1 MGIIVAGF
9 DLGCHIFC
17 PFVHLQG
24 LIGLAEA
31 RADALGDDEQSQE
44 QDTAGQD
51 HPVHDEDVRTG
62 HDEVHVQQQ
71 EERQRKA
78 AETAAQREAEAQE
91 SLKPKPAECTQFELN
106 IYSAAAWHSF
116 GENEEILEQ
125 SRQFKSPE
133 LDHGLCNAYGLPV
146 LSFRIQA
153 LDELAQLDEDD
164 DAEAAR
170 NTMREKR
177 IQQLLRHQIEQHAET
192 LWHVSSH
199 LQRSALYYDSELARQ
214 YRMHPAWTDPDYAE
228 GEPEHSVPEQVAKLN
243 LLNIHI
249 LLPENLVHHWAESA
263 REQMLRMLAAE
274 YSILPEQI
282 KIEHHFICQD
292 DAYSAWLKLLEQ
304 IAQQEHECSLI
315 INADS
320 EIDQEWLDEQLWQT
334 EQYIASEFAASWCA
348 AGSKTSICGLAPRK
362 TLKITLNEPQ
372 AAQFL
377 QQNQLNE
384 LAQLE
389 QDQPF
394 ILMLDDAADV
404 RTAKKLQ
411 RNFAETAVEMHHF
424 LYTRKIF
431 GDTQR
436 VAKIFA
442 FMLGMHLPEELT
454 GMVYSTDMDSA
465 YAYFK
470 AYPDEKYS

>member
-1 MGIIVAGF
+1 MIKKIAGLF
-9 DLGCHIFC
+9 TA
-17 PFVHLQG
+17 
-24 LIGLAEA
+24 LAVLVSA
-31 RADALGDDEQSQE
+31 CVILYWR
-44 QDTAGQD
+44 DTAYNPSGIDLIRYFLLLPLTITAILLSPYFMHKGLKQ
-51 HPVHDEDVRTG
+51 RK
-62 HDEVHVQQQ
+62 QQQ
-71 EERQRKA
+71 KERQQKA
-78 AETAAQREAEAQE
+78 VETAAQREAEAQE

-177 IQQLLRHQIEQHAET
+177 IQQLLQQQIEQHAET

-304 IAQQEHECSLI
+304 IAQQEHEFSLI
-315 INADS
+315 ISADS
-320 EIDQEWLDEQLWQT
+320 EIDQEWLDEQFWQA
-334 EQYIASEFAASWCA
+334 EPYIASEFAASWCT
-348 AGSKTSICGLAPRK
+348 AGSSTSICGSAPRK
-362 TLKITLNEPQ
+362 TLKISLNEPQ

-377 QQNQLNE
+377 QKSQLNE

-424 LYTRKIF
+424 LYTRQFF

-465 YAYFK
+465 YAYFE

>member
-1 MGIIVAGF
+1 MIKITTGLFTALAVLVSACVILYWRDTAYDPNGM
-9 DLGCHIFC
+9 DLISYLLLL
-17 PFVHLQG
+17 P
-24 LIGLAEA
+24 LAITA
-31 RADALGDDEQSQE
+31 ILLSPYFMHKGMQQYKKQKDEQ
-44 QDTAGQD
+44 
-51 HPVHDEDVRTG
+51 
-62 HDEVHVQQQ
+62 
-71 EERQRKA
+71 QRKA
-78 AETAAQREAEAQE
+78 AETAEQREAEAQE
-91 SLKPKPAECTQFELN
+91 SLKPKPAHSTQFELN

-116 GENEEILEQ
+116 GENEAILEQ

-133 LDHGLCNAYGLPV
+133 LDPNLCNAYGLPV

-153 LDELAQLDEDD
+153 LDELAQLDGD

-170 NTMREKR
+170 STVREKR
-177 IQQLLRHQIEQHAET
+177 SQQLLRHQIEQHAEI

-228 GEPEHSVPEQVAKLN
+228 DESEDSLNSAPEPVAKLN
-243 LLNIHI
+243 RLNIHI
-249 LLPENLVHHWAESA
+249 LLPENLVHHCTETAQ
-263 REQMLRMLAAE
+263 EQMLRMFADE
-274 YSILPEQI
+274 YSILPAQI
-282 KIEHHFICQD
+282 KIEHHFIRQEE
-292 DAYSAWLKLLEQ
+292 AYSAWLKLLEQ
-304 IAQQEHECSLI
+304 IAQREHEFSLI

-348 AGSKTSICGLAPRK
+348 ASRKTSICGLAPRK

-372 AAQFL
+372 AAKFL

-394 ILMLDDAADV
+394 ILMLDDAADM
-404 RTAKKLQ
+404 RSAKKLQ
-411 RNFAETAVEMHHF
+411 RQFAGTAVEMHHF
-424 LYTRKIF
+424 LYIRQIF

-436 VAKIFA
+436 AAKIFA
-442 FMLGMHLPEELT
+442 FMLGMHFPEELT
-454 GMVYSTDMDSA
+454 GMVYSADMDSA
-465 YAYFK
+465 YAYFE
-470 AYPDEKYS
+470 ACPHEEYS